1 VLPGKKQQIREEKAM
16 SITHIEGIGPAMAKK
31 LEQAGI
37 RGVATLLKQGA
48 TTKGRKEIA
57 EKSGVSESQ
66 ILKWVNMADLFRI
79 KGIAGQYAELLEAA
93 GVDTVRELATR
104 NPQNLQK
111 AMQDTNDEK
120 SLVRQVPGAAAV
132 TNWVGQAK
140 ELPRAVHY

>member
-1 VLPGKKQQIREEKAM
+1 M